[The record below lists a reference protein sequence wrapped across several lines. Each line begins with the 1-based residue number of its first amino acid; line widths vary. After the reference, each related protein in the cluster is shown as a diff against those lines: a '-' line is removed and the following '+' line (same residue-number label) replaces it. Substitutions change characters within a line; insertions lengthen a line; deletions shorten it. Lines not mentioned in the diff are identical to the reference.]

1 MLLAVSHYASLQ
13 SHPISMKTDL
23 LGLRCEAVSSIN
35 RSLEGQL
42 PEAVHDALIGAIAKM
57 ASYEAMFGSLENYN
71 IHMQGLVRVITLRG
85 GLISLGLN
93 GLLSRI
99 VVWIDRNV
107 AFFHRSATYQ
117 FPGAAF
123 VPDEHLPDPNPGH
136 FLRSS

>member
-35 RSLEGQL
+35 RRLEGQL
-42 PEAVHDALIGAIAKM
+42 PEAIHDALIGAIAKM

-85 GLISLGLN
+85 GLISLDLN

-107 AFFHRSATYQ
+107 AFFHRSATY
-117 FPGAAF
+117 
-123 VPDEHLPDPNPGH
+123 
-136 FLRSS
+136 